1 MGCIHIVIFCAEMH
15 PDGGL
20 SGGAIAG
27 IVIGS
32 IAGIGI
38 GGFAIFWFL
47 IKKKSFADL
56 IAIFSKK

>member
-1 MGCIHIVIFCAEMH
+1 MAIFCAEMH
-15 PDGGL
+15 PYGGL

-38 GGFAIFWFL
+38 GGSAIFWFL

>member
-1 MGCIHIVIFCAEMH
+1 MAIFCAEMH

-20 SGGAIAG
+20 SGGVIAG

-38 GGFAIFWFL
+38 GGSAIFWFL

-56 IAIFSKK
+56 IAIFFKK

>member
-1 MGCIHIVIFCAEMH
+1 MMFHYGLHMAIFCAEMH
-15 PDGGL
+15 LDGGL

-38 GGFAIFWFL
+38 GG
-47 IKKKSFADL
+47 S
-56 IAIFSKK
+56 AIFSKK